1 VLYFSC
7 TLQKNV
13 VRGALHLDLIHVSGR
28 LPHTVS
34 DQFKCVTI
42 LLDKCGTKTFSTS
55 VLLEAI
61 DLVLKQFCHSYL
73 AGSIPTVEINEF
85 TRVCIAYMW
94 LVSYSYGLE

>member
-42 LLDKCGTKTFSTS
+42 LLDKCGTKTYSTS

-61 DLVLKQFCHSYL
+61 GLVLKQFCHSYL
-73 AGSIPTVEINEF
+73 AESIYLLLKSMNLHGFASPT
-85 TRVCIAYMW
+85 CGL
-94 LVSYSYGLE
+94 LVSYGLE